1 MEKRR
6 VCEGRV
12 GWFWI
17 AVAAKWWSLK
27 ATGRIVEA
35 RFFFIWRAGRGS
47 ARVLVLT
54 GCFLPR
60 AVDLGGQSFWLAF
73 C

>member
-35 RFFFIWRAGRGS
+35 RFFLFGEPGAGVHG
-47 ARVLVLT
+47 
-54 GCFLPR
+54 
-60 AVDLGGQSFWLAF
+60 FW

>member
-1 MEKRR
+1 MEWIEFKGLMEKRR

-35 RFFFIWRAGRGS
+35 RFFLFGEPGAGVHG
-47 ARVLVLT
+47 
-54 GCFLPR
+54 
-60 AVDLGGQSFWLAF
+60 FW